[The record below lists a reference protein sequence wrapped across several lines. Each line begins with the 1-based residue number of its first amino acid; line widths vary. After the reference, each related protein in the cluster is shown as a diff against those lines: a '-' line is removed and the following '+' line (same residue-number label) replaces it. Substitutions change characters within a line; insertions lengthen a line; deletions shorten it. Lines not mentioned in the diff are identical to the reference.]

1 MWHLE
6 LLWLSTGLAPASVIL
21 WVLACSPHLCL
32 SLISA
37 SHSHNMV
44 SFEAPRI
51 TVSLVTWYLLLFVPV
66 IPQLNFSC
74 IFNLKLQLL
83 FICSVI
89 SDFLQSRGLQHV
101 RLYPGASSN
110 SCLLSQQCHPI
121 ISSSVVPFSSCL
133 QSFPALRVFSNES
146 ALQIQ
151 WPKNWSFSFNN
162 SPLNEYLG

>member
-1 MWHLE
+1 
-6 LLWLSTGLAPASVIL
+6 
-21 WVLACSPHLCL
+21 
-32 SLISA
+32 
-37 SHSHNMV
+37 MV

-133 QSFPALRVFSNES
+133 QSFTTSASFLMNKANQASLLEECFLTSISYEAAVKKWSEDDQTSNHLMER
-146 ALQIQ
+146 IC
-151 WPKNWSFSFNN
+151 KV
-162 SPLNEYLG
+162 SP